1 MYVMNGKVWQIKYVE
16 PYSDMLR
23 RSDGSYTVGMCD
35 NNTQVV
41 YISNNIQGCFL
52 RKVLLHEVTHSAIF
66 SYGIDM
72 SVEQEEILCDFLATF
87 SDEIISVVD
96 SVFRSLSEVA

>member
-1 MYVMNGKVWQIKYVE
+1 MYQMNNKTWNIVLVE

-23 RSDGSYTVGMCD
+23 RSDGTFTFGMCD
-35 NNTQVV
+35 RDTQCV
-41 YISNNIQGCFL
+41 YISSSLRGGFL

-72 SVEQEEILCDFLATF
+72 SLEQEELFCDLLATF
-87 SDEIISVVD
+87 GDEIIGVVD
-96 SVFRSLSEVA
+96 NVFRALSEVA

>member
-1 MYVMNGKVWQIKYVE
+1 MYVMNGKVWQIKYVS

-23 RSDGSYTVGMCD
+23 RSDGSVTVGMCD
-35 NNTQVV
+35 RNTNTIYVAD
-41 YISNNIQGCFL
+41 NLQGQFL

-72 SVEQEEILCDFLATF
+72 SVDQEEMLCDFLATF

-96 SVFRSLSEVA
+96 NVFRSLSEVA